1 MITTHLLE
9 SIYSNY
15 YNLLWFIYFIK
26 CLLLLDLPLVYIQT
40 FPNFLDLDLFRV
52 DLYTNAITG
61 YYEMVE
67 QQINE
72 FYTTTSKSTDLYTI
86 TRYYEMTEFLLDH
99 NASLHMCLR
108 IIALKVLISR

>member
-1 MITTHLLE
+1 
-9 SIYSNY
+9 
-15 YNLLWFIYFIK
+15 
-26 CLLLLDLPLVYIQT
+26 
-40 FPNFLDLDLFRV
+40 
-52 DLYTNAITG
+52 
-61 YYEMVE
+61 MVE